1 MGLPVEEWLTIAG
14 TVLTIMLLEG
24 LLRADLVLL
33 VSLYIELGRGEEGKV
48 THEKASAATR
58 CETRPEVVHKLVCVR
73 K

>member
-24 LLRADLVLL
+24 LLSADLVLL

-48 THEKASAATR
+48 TLER
-58 CETRPEVVHKLVCVR
+58 LPQRPDARPDPKSSTSWYA
-73 K
+73 

>member
-24 LLRADLVLL
+24 FLSADLVLL

-48 THEKASAATR
+48 THER
-58 CETRPEVVHKLVCVR
+58 LPQRPDARPDPKSSTSWYA
-73 K
+73 